1 MLERTAERN
10 VASGQCFA
18 ADKGDAFV
26 SSFTL
31 DDYDRADDV
40 PSIWIGS
47 VPFVNRQSIEAICL
61 STPHI
66 GAARPGDDN
75 SITNATKTCPLICFL
90 SFHVCLV
97 LIPYSHE
104 GLYIPCCVSAGFHA
118 ASDGPNLWSE
128 EPWHSSLIRSGQH
141 AT

>member
-26 SSFTL
+26 SSFTF

-40 PSIWIGS
+40 PSIWIGP
-47 VPFVNRQSIEAICL
+47 VPFVDRQSIEAICL
-61 STPHI
+61 STSHI

-75 SITNATKTCPLICFL
+75 SITNATKTCPSIRLVFYPPCLPCFDPVL
-90 SFHVCLV
+90 SRRT
-97 LIPYSHE
+97 I
-104 GLYIPCCVSAGFHA
+104 YIMLLGG
-118 ASDGPNLWSE
+118 AS
-128 EPWHSSLIRSGQH
+128 
-141 AT
+141 